1 VTQYGKEKLAPPI
14 DLLCEQGGALALGRE
29 DKQLAEAAARLLH
42 KCVLAAPSNS
52 RLARGAYAALASLS
66 EAGLDEEVIGRSE
79 TGDLYM
85 SGESMKPDL
94 SGLTLTVTPQGK
106 KNKKRGFA
114 TLLSALGGAASKQA
128 YGACWE
134 GHWKKTKSDTLKVEI
149 PFEYRFFLDEDDPSR
164 DRATLK
170 IGARTAPSDSNLAS
184 ASQCVEDAT
193 RLVAAEVIKGLRDDT
208 RWDTTVLIQI
218 SK

>member
-85 SGESMKPDL
+85 SGESMKPD
-94 SGLTLTVTPQGK
+94 
-106 KNKKRGFA
+106 GFA